1 MGFLSKYDSSAANTN
16 LTVNI
21 NSGKY
26 LKVTYQYNTG
36 RSSYNINSSAD
47 SNIYYIKGAFSQKK
61 VIIKIEKQNYP
72 QLMYV
77 IMNATGSSY
86 SSAAPSPNKI
96 WEKDGY
102 IYLQYNKLTLSSS
115 QSLAIFY
122 LDHMTAGSS
131 NSQSYNYGVNI
142 IEAII
147 TPKWTATNP
156 KIYDDGTEKTILPT
170 IDLNNYCNGNG
181 FSVGTNLTQA
191 RFWEVSPGKTYKI
204 RCNANTTAEAGNSNL
219 RASSSRDI
227 STDTTAYVTTT
238 KTTDSQTGET
248 LYTFTAPSGYPLIS
262 FVLTST
268 GTATVTYSMETI
280 NPRLE
285 GQRTAGWYDVD
296 DYGFS
301 TVWES
306 TGY

>member
-1 MGFLSKYDSSAANTN
+1 MGFFSKYDSSAANTN

-21 NSGKY
+21 DSGKY
-26 LKVTYQYNTG
+26 LRVTYQYNTG
-36 RSSYNINSSAD
+36 RSSYNIYSSAS
-47 SNIYYIKGAFSQKK
+47 SNIYYIKGAFTQKK
-61 VIIKIEKQNYP
+61 VIIKIEKQNYT
-72 QLMYV
+72 QLIYV

-122 LDHMTAGSS
+122 LDHITSSSS
-131 NSQSYNYGVNI
+131 NSQSYYYGVHMM
-142 IEAII
+142 EAII
-147 TPKWTATNP
+147 APKWTTTNP
-156 KIYDDGTEKTILPT
+156 KIYDDGIEKTIQPT
-170 IDLNNYCNGNG
+170 IALNNYHNGNG
-181 FSVGTNLTQA
+181 FLIVPNLTQA

-204 RCNANTTAEAGNSNL
+204 RCNANATAEAGNSNL
-219 RASSSRDI
+219 RAFSSRDI
-227 STDTTAYVTTT
+227 STATIVNTT

-248 LYTFTAPSGYPLIS
+248 LYTFTAPSGYPLIG
-262 FVLTST
+262 FILTST

-301 TVWES
+301 TIWES

>member
-1 MGFLSKYDSSAANTN
+1 MGFFSKYDSSAANTN
-16 LTVNI
+16 LTVNT
-21 NSGKY
+21 NSGKQ
-26 LKVTYQYNTG
+26 LQVTYQFNTG
-36 RSSYNINSSAD
+36 RSSYNINTNSS
-47 SNIYYIKGAFSQKK
+47 SNIYYIKGAFTQKK
-61 VIIKIEKQNYP
+61 VIIKIEKQNYT
-72 QLMYV
+72 QLTYA

-86 SSAAPSPNKI
+86 SSTAPSPNKI

-122 LDHMTAGSS
+122 LDHVTSGSS
-131 NSQSYNYGVNI
+131 NSQSYYYGVHMM
-142 IEAII
+142 EAII
-147 TPKWTATNP
+147 APKWTTTNP
-156 KIYDDGTEKTILPT
+156 KIYDDGIEKTIQPT
-170 IDLNNYCNGNG
+170 IALNNYHNGNG

-204 RCNANTTAEAGNSNL
+204 RCNANTTAEANNSIIRVL
-219 RASSSRDI
+219 SSRDI
-227 STDTTAYVTTT
+227 STATITIVNTT

-248 LYTFTAPSGYPLIS
+248 LYTFTAPSGYPLVCFALI
-262 FVLTST
+262 
-268 GTATVTYSMETI
+268 GTPTATYSMETI

-285 GQRTAGWYDVD
+285 GQRTAGWYDLD

-301 TVWES
+301 TAWES